1 MIICSYN
8 LNDRISSI
16 FQKIKE
22 NKMISILVLS
32 FLIGIIIGSISIG
45 CSKLLLFND
54 IKEMFKE
61 NFSAV
66 SENSYLLTFSSSLL
80 SIFIYIIAI
89 LLLSLSLWGG
99 MIVPILP
106 LLRGIG
112 VGIAAGCLY
121 LSYGIKGILFYI
133 LVLLPGAFLSSIIL
147 IIYTKRSMIFTNKLR
162 SKFFPNSSLDKLWPD
177 FRLYI
182 KQTGLTFVY
191 SMIVA
196 SMDAVLNFFL
206 LRFFNF
212 G

>member
-1 MIICSYN
+1 
-8 LNDRISSI
+8 
-16 FQKIKE
+16 
-22 NKMISILVLS
+22 
-32 FLIGIIIGSISIG
+32 
-45 CSKLLLFND
+45 
-54 IKEMFKE
+54 MFKE

-196 SMDAVLNFFL
+196 SMDALLNFFL

>member
-196 SMDAVLNFFL
+196 SMDALLNFFL
-206 LRFFNF
+206 LRFFKF

>member
-196 SMDAVLNFFL
+196 SMDALLNFFL